1 MTASPMTAGRQMY
14 VIAKREFLERVRS
27 KWFAIVTL
35 LGPLG
40 MIAMVVLPVLIAS
53 SGSAG
58 SRVQIAD
65 ASGVLGPKLA
75 QTLTATMGW
84 QCTAVAADT
93 PDAELLAR
101 IQRSEIN
108 GFIRIPKDA
117 IDGGEIDYS
126 GDNAS
131 SQTVGVVLG
140 QLVSRAVQ
148 AERGARLHLTEAQIV
163 ALMTPAN
170 FKSRHTTGEGEGA
183 SGAATFIIG
192 YILAFVLYMVI
203 TIYCVGVMRSVVQ
216 EKSSRVMELMCA
228 AAKPRALLGGKI
240 LGVGAAGLLQVSLW
254 LLMGGITLAYRG
266 EILGLFGVTGG
277 GGALPPLAVGQ
288 VVVIVLYFIVGF
300 FFYSAVFAAAGAMV
314 SSEQD
319 TQQVQMPI
327 TLVLSIGLVCINM
340 ISNDPRGGAAVAM
353 TNAPVWSPMLMPMRY
368 VLGGATLG
376 EVAISLGILVV
387 STLVM
392 VQIAARI
399 YRVGVLMYGKR
410 PSLAE
415 LVRWVRH
422 G

>member
-1 MTASPMTAGRQMY
+1 M
-14 VIAKREFLERVRS
+14 RS

-131 SQTVGVVLG
+131 SQTVAHDYSLDHYG
-140 QLVSRAVQ
+140 
-148 AERGARLHLTEAQIV
+148 LTEAQIES
-163 ALMTPAN
+163 LMKPAS
-170 FKSRHTTGEGEGA
+170 FRARHTTGEGEGA

-376 EVAISLGILVV
+376 EVALSLGILVV